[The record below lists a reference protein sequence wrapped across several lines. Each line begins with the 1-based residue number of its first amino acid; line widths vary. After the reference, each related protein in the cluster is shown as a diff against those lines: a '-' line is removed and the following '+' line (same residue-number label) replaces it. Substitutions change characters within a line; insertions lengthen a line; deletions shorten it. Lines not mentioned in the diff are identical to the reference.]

1 MGSLAWELLY
11 AAGKKRRR
19 GRRRRGGEEEEEEGE
34 RGRGSHLST
43 YLCGTFLRSKS
54 LLILANRNNFILFA
68 SAWFRDRN
76 DLWGSQLA
84 GNLLKKVVLT
94 IQRDSN

>member
-1 MGSLAWELLY
+1 MQEEKREGKEEGGEGGGE
-11 AAGKKRRR
+11 AAG
-19 GRRRRGGEEEEEEGE
+19 GGG
-34 RGRGSHLST
+34 GRGSHLST

>member
-1 MGSLAWELLY
+1 MLQA
-11 AAGKKRRR
+11 KK
-19 GRRRRGGEEEEEEGE
+19 GEEEEEGGGEDKEEEGE

>member
-1 MGSLAWELLY
+1 MLQA
-11 AAGKKRRR
+11 KKE
-19 GRRRRGGEEEEEEGE
+19 GEEEEEGGGEDKEDKGE